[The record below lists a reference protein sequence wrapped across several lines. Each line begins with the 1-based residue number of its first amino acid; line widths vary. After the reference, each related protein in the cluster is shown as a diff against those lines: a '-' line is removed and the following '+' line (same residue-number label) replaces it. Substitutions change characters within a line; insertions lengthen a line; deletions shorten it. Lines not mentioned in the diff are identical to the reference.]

1 MTRFLSHHALG
12 GLHSRSSPPTERSPS
27 RLPAPAGGRVARC
40 MPGVLVSSPS
50 SWICKGY
57 DRWPAAATAWER
69 STGRGLAGQA
79 GGRRGGGAAGA
90 RGRAPELCGALPGLC
105 RLPVAPGSP
114 APVLSVSASP
124 PALAPAPER
133 GGEPQPGAA
142 VGVCALK
149 DASSRS
155 RVAGSGGGWRLQLGQ
170 RRRRRLPESR
180 GEDAE
185 SHGALL
191 FLVLLLGHR
200 QWPGVWEPRSG
211 LLDRRLQPGC
221 SEQFL
226 RGGVRAGTVRRGAL
240 DQAERGGAG
249 WGWERLQRA
258 C

>member
-12 GLHSRSSPPTERSPS
+12 GFRSRSSPPTERSPS
-27 RLPAPAGGRVARC
+27 RLQAPAGGRVGRC
-40 MPGVLVSSPS
+40 PPGVLVSSPS
-50 SWICKGY
+50 SCICKR

-69 STGRGLAGQA
+69 RPGRGLAGQA
-79 GGRRGGGAAGA
+79 GGRRGGGAARA
-90 RGRAPELCGALPGLC
+90 RGREPELCGALPGFC
-105 RLPVAPGSP
+105 RLAVAPGSP
-114 APVLSVSASP
+114 ALVLTVSGSP

-155 RVAGSGGGWRLQLGQ
+155 RVAGGGWRLRLGQ

-185 SHGALL
+185 SHRALL
-191 FLVLLLGHR
+191 FLLVLHLGR
-200 QWPGVWEPRSG
+200 PRVWEPRPG

-221 SEQFL
+221 SGQFL
-226 RGGVRAGTVRRGAL
+226 RRRVRAGTVRRGAL

-249 WGWERLQRA
+249 WVWERL
-258 C
+258 